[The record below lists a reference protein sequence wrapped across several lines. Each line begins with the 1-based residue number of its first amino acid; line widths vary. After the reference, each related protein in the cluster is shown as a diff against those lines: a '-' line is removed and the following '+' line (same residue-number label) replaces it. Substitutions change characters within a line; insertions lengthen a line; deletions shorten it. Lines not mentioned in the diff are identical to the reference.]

1 MIKALVILGLVF
13 CASAAL
19 TGRWAHLN
27 LALAQLKQTNYGET
41 LAQTIELE
49 LSLQEDPRPII
60 IQLLTDLK
68 NDVEGEQ
75 ARADEEI
82 AAKRDHCN
90 TVIPDLE
97 QRIATLKSQIAAD
110 TTEQNQKT
118 QELDDVSQQL
128 ETEEALLENLQT
140 TLNEATQ
147 AREAFYAQYQQ
158 KAKKLRKLLNVL
170 TEVRAYINER
180 IEARNTEASPSFL
193 EKKPLE
199 FFAQIR
205 QRATTELAD
214 SQGWGKMINFL
225 TTKAET
231 HLRDDPNE
239 IAVSGLQRVV
249 GIIDG
254 LLDKFEQEQAA
265 NIKAN
270 EEDLAIYTQLKNDL
284 EPKITAS
291 QGKVANLA
299 AKKSSLQSRL
309 EILAVNL
316 KENGE
321 KLEQRETQ
329 LEEER
334 DSCEAAERSYA
345 ESTARRTE
353 DLEVINQVLDIF
365 RNDLQGLSER
375 NEEFIRQTEIPDEY
389 KQQ

>member
-1 MIKALVILGLVF
+1 
-13 CASAAL
+13 
-19 TGRWAHLN
+19 
-27 LALAQLKQTNYGET
+27 
-41 LAQTIELE
+41 
-49 LSLQEDPRPII
+49 
-60 IQLLTDLK
+60 
-68 NDVEGEQ
+68 
-75 ARADEEI
+75 
-82 AAKRDHCN
+82 
-90 TVIPDLE
+90 
-97 QRIATLKSQIAAD
+97 
-110 TTEQNQKT
+110 
-118 QELDDVSQQL
+118 
-128 ETEEALLENLQT
+128 
-140 TLNEATQ
+140 
-147 AREAFYAQYQQ
+147 
-158 KAKKLRKLLNVL
+158 
-170 TEVRAYINER
+170 
-180 IEARNTEASPSFL
+180 
-193 EKKPLE
+193 
-199 FFAQIR
+199 
-205 QRATTELAD
+205 
-214 SQGWGKMINFL
+214 MINFL

-321 KLEQRETQ
+321 KLEQREIQ

-389 KQQ
+389 K